1 MKYNNGYYLVS
12 EIVTPRFQACFA
24 GGMFGLGAEGAPTDA
39 KKEHYLELG
48 KEIAKTCHASYAN
61 TGNKK

>member
-1 MKYNNGYYLVS
+1 MGIL
-12 EIVTPRFQACFA
+12 IVIYVIFLRSFQACFA
-24 GGMFGLGAEGAPTDA
+24 GGMFGLGAQGAPNEA

-61 TGNKK
+61 TGNYS